1 MGITHLSQNS
11 YHYED
16 STDIP
21 PHIQTILQDHGS
33 LNINIFLILLI
44 LPLLAALALKVASR
58 TIAKQ
63 NLKIE
68 KSYKYA
74 LGTFTYYGMLFLAY
88 G

>member
-1 MGITHLSQNS
+1 MTLLSQNS

-21 PHIQTILQDHGS
+21 PHIQTILQEYGS
-33 LNINIFLILLI
+33 ISLINIFLVVLI
-44 LPLLAALALKVASR
+44 LPLLIALILKVVSC

-74 LGTFTYYGMLFLAY
+74 LGTFTYYGILFLAY